1 LKPAA
6 ERIHMNKI
14 DMAYKSIG
22 EFVVAFQWV
31 ENTYR
36 EIGWFILDPDRK
48 IWPPKAFGRKETA
61 N

>member
-1 LKPAA
+1 
-6 ERIHMNKI
+6 MNKI